1 VEVPEVL
8 EVPEVPEVPL
18 VHQEVHVVEVLVQ
31 HQHQHARLRN
41 LGAEVLVSGR

>member
-1 VEVPEVL
+1 VHVVEVLVHLVEVEVL
-8 EVPEVPEVPL
+8 VHL
-18 VHQEVHVVEVLVQ
+18 VEVEVLVQ